1 MVYQPSDE
9 ISIQSAIIDYLYRKK
24 HFFVRLNNIPPVSK
38 VGGKMVFRR
47 MPKGS
52 MNGLPD
58 IMVITEGGFIV
69 FLEVKD
75 KGKLSEEQIKFQALC
90 KEKGAEYHVVRKI
103 QDVID
108 IGL

>member
-9 ISIQSAIIDYLYRKK
+9 ISIQSAIIDYLYLRK
-24 HFFVRLNNIPPVSK
+24 HFFVRLNNIPPVTK
-38 VGGKMVFRR
+38 KGGKMIFRK

-58 IMVITEGGFIV
+58 IMVITDGGFVV

-75 KGKLSEEQIKFQALC
+75 KGKLSPDQVKFQALC
-90 KEKGAEYHVVRKI
+90 KEKGAEYHVVRSVT
-103 QDVID
+103 DVKE